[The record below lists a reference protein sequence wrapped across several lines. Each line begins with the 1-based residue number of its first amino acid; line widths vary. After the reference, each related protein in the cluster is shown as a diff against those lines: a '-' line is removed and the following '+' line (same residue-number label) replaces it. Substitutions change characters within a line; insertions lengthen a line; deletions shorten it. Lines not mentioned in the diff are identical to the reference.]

1 MITPRAFTTLL
12 RYAARQPWGPAYRA
26 TLPVSGVDGT
36 LNARLTTLDVKGRV
50 SAKTGSLAEDSALSG
65 YLTAASGKTLVFSI
79 LSNRHLPGSAA
90 RTAIDRIVTA
100 IIATN

>member
-1 MITPRAFTTLL
+1 MDSLLKRGATAPPRAVF
-12 RYAARQPWGPAYRA
+12 
-26 TLPVSGVDGT
+26 
-36 LNARLTTLDVKGRV
+36 
-50 SAKTGSLAEDSALSG
+50 GSLAEDSALTG